1 MCRPLIL
8 TLHNRGTYMIKSKV
22 GGIALALAC
31 ISAPAMSA
39 TIILD
44 PASQWAGIEYW
55 GVQVP
60 RFSTVD
66 QTLTFNI
73 MNDSK
78 IDIFM
83 GGSSKIQFSD
93 IMLNGNSI
101 AGNFTLPSTNSL
113 MATGY
118 AAAGTVSIRFGADYN
133 CQDCWGDW
141 FGGFV
146 QVTPASIPTPT
157 PPISGV
163 IPEPATWAMM
173 VAGLGLVGGL
183 MRRRKTRASFA

>member
-1 MCRPLIL
+1 
-8 TLHNRGTYMIKSKV
+8 MIKLTA
-22 GGIALALAC
+22 GGVALALAC
-31 ISAPAMSA
+31 ISAPGTAA
-39 TIILD
+39 TIFLD

-60 RFSTVD
+60 QFSTVD

-73 MNDSK
+73 LSDSK

-83 GGSSKIQFSD
+83 GGSPKFQFSD
-93 IMLNGNSI
+93 VMLNGNAI
-101 AGNFTLPSTNSL
+101 AGNFTLPNTNTL

-118 AAAGTVSIRFGADYN
+118 ASAGTVSIRFGADYN
-133 CQDCWGDW
+133 CANCWGDW

-146 QVTPASIPTPT
+146 QVTPATIPAPP

-163 IPEPATWAMM
+163 VPEPATWVMM
-173 VAGLGLVGGL
+173 IAGLGLAGGL
-183 MRRRKTRASFA
+183 MRRRKTRTSFV